1 MQVRA
6 VWTYKSHVTSIQ
18 PLGCNLVILRLKSPP
33 QHRHYSIIV
42 IYENEKY
49 PVYETENEKYC
60 FFLFELDNG
69 KLRHEGE
76 KIVVVLFRGKFYS
89 DIEISG

>member
-1 MQVRA
+1 M
-6 VWTYKSHVTSIQ
+6 
-18 PLGCNLVILRLKSPP
+18 
-33 QHRHYSIIV
+33 
-42 IYENEKY
+42 
-49 PVYETENEKYC
+49 YETENEKYC